1 MDGDLPLLELLLDLF
16 LHIFTL
22 FSTTVDLL
30 FSDDV
35 LEVKIVL
42 HDEAGGHH
50 VVVVHELHEGLHVAL
65 AGDALLAHLAGHLA
79 GVALNADHEGVGELA
94 VLKRVISEA
103 NELPSCHRRCS

>member
-1 MDGDLPLLELLLDLF
+1 
-16 LHIFTL
+16 
-22 FSTTVDLL
+22 
-30 FSDDV
+30 
-35 LEVKIVL
+35 
-42 HDEAGGHH
+42 
-50 VVVVHELHEGLHVAL
+50 VAL